1 MTKQDL
7 IEALEELRFLII
19 QGHKLPQA
27 IDFIIDDLKNKK
39 KNGTE

>member
-1 MTKQDL
+1 MTKEDL
-7 IEALEELRFLII
+7 IEIFDELRFLII

-39 KNGTE
+39 NETE